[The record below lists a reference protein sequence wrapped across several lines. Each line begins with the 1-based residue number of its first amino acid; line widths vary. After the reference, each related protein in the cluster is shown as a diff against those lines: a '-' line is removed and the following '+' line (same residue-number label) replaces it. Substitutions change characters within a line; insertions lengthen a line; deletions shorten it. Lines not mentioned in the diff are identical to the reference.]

1 MTIKEF
7 AKSKGISTQAVY
19 QRIKGA
25 GLTLDTL
32 RDAQGL
38 TQDGLRQLEALFT
51 APATDGRQKALQEQ
65 IEALTAALEDMRKQR
80 DQWQRQAE
88 QTAAALEVAQRIADQ
103 AQQLN
108 AAAIHQPRK
117 GFIARLLGKS

>member
-25 GLTLDTL
+25 GLALDSL

-38 TQDGLRQLEALFT
+38 TQDGLQQLEGLFAST
-51 APATDGRQKALQEQ
+51 ATDSRQKALQEQ
-65 IEALTAALEDMRKQR
+65 IQALTAALEDMRQQR

-88 QTAAALEVAQRIADQ
+88 QAANALEVAQRIADQ

-108 AAAIHQPRK
+108 AAAIQPRK
-117 GFIARLLGKS
+117 GFIARLLGK

>member
-19 QRIKGA
+19 QRIKNA
-25 GLTLDTL
+25 GIQLDTI

-38 TQDGLRQLEALFT
+38 TQDGLQRLDELFATPAQNGSQAQIQALR
-51 APATDGRQKALQEQ
+51 D
-65 IEALTAALEDMRKQR
+65 ALEDMRKQR
-80 DQWQRQAE
+80 DHWQRQAE
-88 QTAAALEVAQRIADQ
+88 QMAAALEVAQRIADQ

-108 AAAIHQPRK
+108 AATIQQRK
-117 GFIARLLGKS
+117 GFIARLLGK